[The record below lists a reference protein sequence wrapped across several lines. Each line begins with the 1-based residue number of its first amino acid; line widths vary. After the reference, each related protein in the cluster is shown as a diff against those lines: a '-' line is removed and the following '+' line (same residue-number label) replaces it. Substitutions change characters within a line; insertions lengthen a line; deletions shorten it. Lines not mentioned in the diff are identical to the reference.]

1 MEGNSVFKGIK
12 NPWLSQ
18 CSNDEVGFSMQARS
32 RSYLIIGVTSRVP
45 RVLKYRRFS
54 SMLLE
59 ITDMTHVANI
69 AKYKPIT
76 RLFIGARIIRYTTKV
91 QSRFMKQ

>member
-1 MEGNSVFKGIK
+1 MRA
-12 NPWLSQ
+12 P
-18 CSNDEVGFSMQARS
+18 RS
-32 RSYLIIGVTSRVP
+32 RSYLIIGVTSRVS

-54 SMLLE
+54 SVLLE
-59 ITDMTHVANI
+59 ITDMTHEGTRI
-69 AKYKPIT
+69 LRSKPIT